1 MRRPS
6 VSRRHANVC
15 MRPACPPAMPMS
27 VPRSCTTELLG
38 GASVTSK
45 LTTGL
50 PSGIERHGMRT
61 TWLLSRINKA

>member
-1 MRRPS
+1 
-6 VSRRHANVC
+6 
-15 MRPACPPAMPMS
+15 MS

-61 TWLLSRINKA
+61 TWLLSRISKA